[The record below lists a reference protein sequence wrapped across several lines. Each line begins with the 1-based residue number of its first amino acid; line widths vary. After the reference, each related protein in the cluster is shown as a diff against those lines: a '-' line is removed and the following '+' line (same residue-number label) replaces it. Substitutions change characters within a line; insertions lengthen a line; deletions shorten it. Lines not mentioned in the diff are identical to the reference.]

1 MWDAGF
7 ICGFLR
13 AGFPL
18 RCVSSKGEAM
28 TSLAEQL
35 KRLALP
41 QSDPSLLNRSE
52 AASLLFDCKEAAA
65 IDRDTFFAIGKFG
78 SSRVRDSKNHLK
90 KQLEKIK

>member
-7 ICGFLR
+7 IYGFLR
-13 AGFPL
+13 AGFAL

-65 IDRDTFFAIGKFG
+65 IDRNTFFAIGKFG
-78 SSRVRDSKNHLK
+78 SSHVRDSKNHLK
-90 KQLEKIK
+90 KQLKKIK